1 MKLTPILYSISINAA
16 PNPYLNSSEQT
27 NALNE
32 ASPECTK
39 DNEMSATMKDSN
51 FEYENRLNSSQE
63 KSAYNTKDLVDDIE
77 TFYQKTSQQVSNDLF
92 DDSDDEKSLPGQLT
106 ACDSDDSFTDN
117 NSSEYEYKMSADVDS
132 KGLNEKR
139 VSSFKISTPSASV
152 DIIGTPEAISHDEIH
167 EEINADNCTEIN
179 FDKESCRADFA
190 SENFISSNVT
200 ATEVANEGPKIDKF
214 SPVSFKSDEGYAA
227 SDSNT
232 KDSFSSELVDSNRGK
247 DSEDS
252 SDDKSIDEINQVD
265 KGSESSEPETDQNQ
279 TNTSL
284 DETQTSVSTT
294 SPTDLPNMTSSG
306 REVSSLVL
314 YFLISF
320 LFNIII
326 NQLY

>member
-16 PNPYLNSSEQT
+16 PNRYLKSSEQT

-39 DNEMSATMKDSN
+39 DNEMSINMKDSN
-51 FEYENRLNSSQE
+51 LGYENRLNSSQE

-92 DDSDDEKSLPGQLT
+92 DDSDDEKSLPGQVT
-106 ACDSDDSFTDN
+106 ACDSDHSCTDN
-117 NSSEYEYKMSADVDS
+117 DSSEYEYKVSAGVDS

-139 VSSFKISTPSASV
+139 VASFKISTPSASV
-152 DIIGTPEAISHDEIH
+152 NIIGTPEAISHDEIH
-167 EEINADNCTEIN
+167 EEMNADNCTEIN
-179 FDKESCRADFA
+179 FDKESCRADFS

-200 ATEVANEGPKIDKF
+200 ATEVAKEGPKIDKF
-214 SPVSFKSDEGYAA
+214 SSVSFKSDEGYAA

-252 SDDKSIDEINQVD
+252 SDDKTIDEIND

-284 DETQTSVSTT
+284 DETQTSVTTT

>member
-16 PNPYLNSSEQT
+16 PNRYLNSSEQSI
-27 NALNE
+27 ALNE
-32 ASPECTK
+32 ASPK
-39 DNEMSATMKDSN
+39 DNEMSNTMEEAN
-51 FEYENRLNSSQE
+51 FEYENRLNRSQE

-77 TFYQKTSQQVSNDLF
+77 TFYQKTSKQVSNDLF
-92 DDSDDEKSLPGQLT
+92 DDSDDEKSLSGQLP
-106 ACDSDDSFTDN
+106 ACNSDDSFTD
-117 NSSEYEYKMSADVDS
+117 SDSPEYEYKVLAEVDS

-139 VSSFKISTPSASV
+139 VAPFKISTPSASV

-179 FDKESCRADFA
+179 FDKESCRADFG
-190 SENFISSNVT
+190 SENFISPNVT
-200 ATEVANEGPKIDKF
+200 ATEVAKEGPKIDEF
-214 SPVSFKSDEGYAA
+214 SSVSFKSDEGYAA

-232 KDSFSSELVDSNRGK
+232 KDSVSSELVDSNGGE
-247 DSEDS
+247 DSEDR
-252 SDDKSIDEINQVD
+252 SDDKMIDEINQAD

-284 DETQTSVSTT
+284 DETQTSVTT
-294 SPTDLPNMTSSG
+294 SSPTDLPNMASSG
-306 REVSSLVL
+306 REVSSLML

-326 NQLY
+326 N